1 MVVQAIVDTVQP
13 HTYSQVTIEGGDVLQ
28 LSGLHYLPVSAV
40 QGTQLSTAIYKEA
53 YDVKVGDFLWT
64 VNEWNHNY
72 LYAAKVTSNV
82 NVTAYGD
89 IMPLTM
95 KVRSPVAPC
104 LASCLSP
111 GQGVAR

>member
-1 MVVQAIVDTVQP
+1 M
-13 HTYSQVTIEGGDVLQ
+13 LQ

-53 YDVKVGDFLWT
+53 YDVKVGDFVWI
-64 VNEWNHNY
+64 VNEWSPSY
-72 LYAAKVTSNV
+72 LYAAKVTANV

-95 KVRSPVAPC
+95 KVWSPVAPC
-104 LASCLSP
+104 LAGCLSSK
-111 GQGVAR
+111 QGRTN